1 MFPNDTD
8 NARLPVLSSKQ
19 GWQEV
24 FVSSVRSGDP
34 QTPVCIVSSLIKKFD
49 EENCANIFFNNF
61 TTHAKKLFQY
71 IY

>member
-34 QTPVCIVSSLIKKFD
+34 ITPVCIVSSLIK
-49 EENCANIFFNNF
+49 FFNNF
-61 TTHAKKLFQY
+61 TTRAKKLFQY